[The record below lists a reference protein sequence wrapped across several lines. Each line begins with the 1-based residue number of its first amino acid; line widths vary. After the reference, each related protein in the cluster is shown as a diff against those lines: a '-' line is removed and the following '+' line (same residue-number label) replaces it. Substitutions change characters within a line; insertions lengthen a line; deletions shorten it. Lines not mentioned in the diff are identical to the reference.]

1 MRKVLLLTTL
11 VGLLPVGLFALQG
24 DNNQQK
30 TLVFTHVTVIDAT
43 DAPAKTDMTVV
54 VRGDRIEEL
63 GKTGILTVPQNAR
76 VAL

>member
-1 MRKVLLLTTL
+1 MRKVLLLTIL

-43 DAPAKTDMTVV
+43 GAPAKTDMTVV

-63 GKTGILTVPQNAR
+63 GKTSILTVPQNAR